1 MIVSFEVKD
10 IGKPDLRNPV
20 VHEANEP
27 LLENLERAY
36 MLHNRLEITK
46 KIKKEKNKGLLKNL
60 IIGSR
65 SLTEHQHK
73 HHLAKS

>member
-10 IGKPDLRNPV
+10 IGKPELRNPV

-36 MLHNRLEITK
+36 IQLDIDEEAAIT
-46 KIKKEKNKGLLKNL
+46 
-60 IIGSR
+60 
-65 SLTEHQHK
+65 
-73 HHLAKS
+73 